1 MKSQDMNYYFRAIT
15 LKNVYLI
22 KYTHTHTHTHTYTC
36 LVFFKGEIPNYFYR
50 VSLLLEGKR
59 KSPPKTAR

>member
-1 MKSQDMNYYFRAIT
+1 MSYYFRAIT

-22 KYTHTHTHTHTYTC
+22 KYTHTHTHTHTHTYTHTR
-36 LVFFKGEIPNYFYR
+36 LVFFKGEIPNSFYR
-50 VSLLLEGKR
+50 VSLLLEGKG

>member
-1 MKSQDMNYYFRAIT
+1 MSYYFRAIT

-22 KYTHTHTHTHTYTC
+22 KYTHTHTHTHTR
-36 LVFFKGEIPNYFYR
+36 LVFFKGEIPNSFYR
-50 VSLLLEGKR
+50 VSLLLEGKG